1 MVHHY
6 KPQCSFPV
14 YLVDHCDILLF
25 LGVTGKISKMASG
38 ARDRRK
44 SYMTQGLLAQRL
56 RELRAQRGLTLIQAA
71 KQLGVDRHTLRRIEL
86 GTQSPIYP
94 TLARI
99 AEGYGVE
106 VTELLRLQEAPQG
119 WVEAGA
125 SYPAPFDPSLETPI
139 PPFDFLFPS
148 TEESEVVEIRIARG
162 DLIETLRRLKNG
174 DLSVQ
179 EAAVVLE
186 KMPVRQRGQI
196 DPKRRG

>member
-1 MVHHY
+1 
-6 KPQCSFPV
+6 
-14 YLVDHCDILLF
+14 
-25 LGVTGKISKMASG
+25 
-38 ARDRRK
+38 
-44 SYMTQGLLAQRL
+44 MTQGLLAQRL

-99 AEGYGVE
+99 AEGYGVD
-106 VTELLRLQEAPQG
+106 VTELLRLQEAPQEAPQG
-119 WVEAGA
+119 WVEAEA

-162 DLIETLRRLKNG
+162 DLIETLRRLKNAE
-174 DLSVQ
+174 LSIQ

-186 KMPVRQRGQI
+186 KTPVRRWGRI
-196 DPKRRG
+196 GS